1 MDSATVGSLIK
12 DCLDLMKKLSSPQPP
27 PSTAVRRLS
36 KSNEMVGLSV
46 VLEGHKDNASSQ
58 VVSKASNMII
68 KPPSPT
74 SCSPTPVS
82 PFSRRPSP
90 PAAFLHSCYLC
101 KRKLLPGKDIYM
113 YKGDRGFC
121 SVECRCRQIGMDE
134 EGQAAATKAPSSK
147 RDQCSLAAMKP
158 QRPTPS
164 PAAAAAPP
172 PPPKA
177 RRGATGNRP
186 NAFAY

>member
-1 MDSATVGSLIK
+1 
-12 DCLDLMKKLSSPQPP
+12 
-27 PSTAVRRLS
+27 
-36 KSNEMVGLSV
+36 MVGLSV
-46 VLEGHKDNASSQ
+46 VLEGYKDNATAISSSSQ
-58 VVSKASNMII
+58 VVSKASMII

-74 SCSPTPVS
+74 SCSPSPVSPSGKS
-82 PFSRRPSP
+82 PFSRRGSP
-90 PAAFLHSCYLC
+90 ATGFLDCCYLC

-121 SVECRCRQIGMDE
+121 SVECRCRQIVMDE
-134 EGQAAATKAPSSK
+134 EEQAAAMKPPSSK
-147 RDQCSLAAMKP
+147 RDHCSLAATKP

-164 PAAAAAPP
+164 PAAP